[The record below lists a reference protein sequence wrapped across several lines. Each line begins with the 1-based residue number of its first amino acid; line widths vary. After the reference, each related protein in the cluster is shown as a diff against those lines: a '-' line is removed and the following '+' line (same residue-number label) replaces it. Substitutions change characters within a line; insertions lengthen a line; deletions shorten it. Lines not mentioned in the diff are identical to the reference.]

1 MSERR
6 RVNPPAGPPSPAS
19 ADQRVWGPPG
29 DGSYGGA
36 FHPPAR
42 DGRTAA
48 APVPAGYA
56 DLPADPAGYADMPR
70 GRRRQQDGLP
80 PDAQE
85 GGRGRRR
92 SGQRPEPRHEPG
104 NGPGYGPGHQPG
116 YEAGYQPGHE
126 PVRETRRPAGDG
138 HESEPSGRRGRRRGD
153 EETAY
158 GASPAGP
165 GGPGPGPG
173 GPGGPG
179 EHAGRRRRES
189 GGDRGR
195 RGSGGDGLP
204 PDDEPPRRRGPGG
217 GRSRLSIAGWISIA
231 MTCVLVIGTLTAY
244 KVYRSTLGL
253 INRGASTDELDK
265 NRPVS
270 PTGAINVLLV
280 GSDTRAGD
288 NKRYGQHLVNDG
300 ERTDTIMLLH
310 VSPNR
315 DAATLLSFPRDS
327 MVLIPACY
335 SRNKTLIP
343 AHTGMI
349 NSAFSDGG
357 MICTRR
363 TIESLTNI
371 RIDHFMKVDFTG
383 FKNIVNALGGIQ
395 ICLPQA
401 VNDKSSK
408 LTLPA
413 GKQVVMGEAALGYV
427 RLRHIGDGSDISRIK
442 RQQVFISQVVK
453 KATSSALLRDVGKL
467 QKFIAAAAR
476 SVTMDDALNTEELI
490 KIATSAQ
497 KLSAKGFKA
506 TTVPWEPYAADKNR
520 VQWKQPA
527 AGNLFRAIANDTE
540 VTPTASASPA
550 ASAAASPSGP
560 VVTKPQ
566 QVKVQVFNGTN
577 RSGLAKEVAE
587 ELTGLG
593 FNVVGV
599 GDAKKPDGS
608 DQPKTMVRYTGQ
620 GWNYSKILIGKLLNP
635 VSPET
640 GKAATGPVTPFT
652 PASPPPDAPTG
663 RVRGPIVQ
671 LVIGADWKGV
681 RIPLQVGDNAVTS
694 DTDICSS

>member
-1 MSERR
+1 M
-6 RVNPPAGPPSPAS
+6 
-19 ADQRVWGPPG
+19 
-29 DGSYGGA
+29 
-36 FHPPAR
+36 
-42 DGRTAA
+42 
-48 APVPAGYA
+48 PAGYA

-70 GRRRQQDGLP
+70 GRRQQPGDLP
-80 PDAQE
+80 PGPPE

-92 SGQRPEPRHEPG
+92 SGQRPEPGHE
-104 NGPGYGPGHQPG
+104 PGYGPAYGPG
-116 YEAGYQPGHE
+116 DEARFDPT
-126 PVRETRRPAGDG
+126 REARRPAGDG
-138 HESEPSGRRGRRRGD
+138 HESEPPRRRGRRRGD

-158 GASPAGP
+158 GVSPAGP
-165 GGPGPGPG
+165 GGPAV
-173 GPGGPG
+173 PG
-179 EHAGRRRRES
+179 EPAGRRRREPGGDRGRGES

-195 RGSGGDGLP
+195 RASGGGDGLP
-204 PDDEPPRRRGPGG
+204 PDDEPPSRRGSGG
-217 GRSRLSIAGWISIA
+217 GRSRLSVGGWISIA
-231 MTCVLVIGTLTAY
+231 LTCVLVIGTLTAY

-401 VNDKSSK
+401 VNDKNSK

-506 TTVPWEPYAADKNR
+506 TTVPWEPYSADKNR

-527 AGNLFRAIANDTE
+527 ADNLFRAIANDTE

-560 VVTKPQ
+560 VITKPQ

-577 RSGLAKEVAE
+577 TSGLAKEVAE

-620 GWNYSKILIGKLLNP
+620 GWNYSKILISKLLNP

-640 GKAATGPVTPFT
+640 GKAATGPVQPFT
-652 PASPPPDAPTG
+652 PASPPPDAPKG

-681 RIPLQVGDNAVTS
+681 RIPLQVGDNAVTA

>member
-1 MSERR
+1 M
-6 RVNPPAGPPSPAS
+6 
-19 ADQRVWGPPG
+19 
-29 DGSYGGA
+29 
-36 FHPPAR
+36 
-42 DGRTAA
+42 
-48 APVPAGYA
+48 PAGYA

-70 GRRRQQDGLP
+70 GRRQQGDLP
-80 PDAQE
+80 PGPQE

-92 SGQRPEPRHEPG
+92 SGQHPEPGQGPG
-104 NGPGYGPGHQPG
+104 HDPGYGPDYGPGYGPDYGHG
-116 YEAGYQPGHE
+116 DEARFE
-126 PVRETRRPAGDG
+126 PTREARRPAGDG
-138 HESEPSGRRGRRRGD
+138 HESEPPRRRGRRRGD

-165 GGPGPGPG
+165 GGPAT
-173 GPGGPG
+173 PGGPG
-179 EHAGRRRRES
+179 EPAGRRRRGEP
-189 GGDRGR
+189 GDERGPR
-195 RGSGGDGLP
+195 ASDGGDGLP
-204 PDDEPPRRRGPGG
+204 PDDEPPSRRGSGG
-217 GRSRLSIAGWISIA
+217 GRSRLGVGGWISIA
-231 MTCVLVIGTLTAY
+231 LTCVLVIGTLTAY

-288 NKRYGQHLVNDG
+288 NKKYGQHLVNDG

-315 DAATLLSFPRDS
+315 DTATLLSFPRDS

-335 SRNKTLIP
+335 SHNKTLVP

-401 VNDKSSK
+401 VNDKNSK

-453 KATSSALLRDVGKL
+453 KATSSALLTDVTRL
-467 QKFIAAAAR
+467 QKFITAAAR
-476 SVTMDDALNTEELI
+476 SVTMDDALNTQELI

-520 VQWKQPA
+520 VQWKEPA

-560 VVTKPQ
+560 VVTQPQ

-577 RSGLAKEVAE
+577 TSGRAKEVAE
-587 ELTGLG
+587 ELTALG

-620 GWNYSKILIGKLLNP
+620 GWNYSKILISKLLNP

-652 PASPPPDAPTG
+652 PASPPPDAPKG

-694 DTDICSS
+694 ETDICSS

>member
-6 RVNPPAGPPSPAS
+6 RVTPPAGPPPAS
-19 ADQRVWGPPG
+19 ADQRVWGHSD

-36 FHPPAR
+36 FQPPAR
-42 DGRTAA
+42 GGRRA

-70 GRRRQQDGLP
+70 GRRQQGDLP
-80 PDAQE
+80 PGPQE

-92 SGQRPEPRHEPG
+92 SGQRPEPGHE
-104 NGPGYGPGHQPG
+104 PGYGPAYGPG
-116 YEAGYQPGHE
+116 DETRFEPTREA
-126 PVRETRRPAGDG
+126 RRPAGDG
-138 HESEPSGRRGRRRGD
+138 HESEPPRRRGRRRGD

-158 GASPAGP
+158 GVSPAGP
-165 GGPGPGPG
+165 GGAAV
-173 GPGGPG
+173 PGGPG
-179 EHAGRRRRES
+179 EPAGRRRRES

-195 RGSGGDGLP
+195 RASGGGDGLP
-204 PDDEPPRRRGPGG
+204 PDDEPPSRRGSGG
-217 GRSRLSIAGWISIA
+217 GRSRLSVGGWISIA
-231 MTCVLVIGTLTAY
+231 LTCVLVIGTLTAY

-288 NKRYGQHLVNDG
+288 NKKYGQHLVNDG

-401 VNDKSSK
+401 VNDKNSK

-506 TTVPWEPYAADKNR
+506 TTVPWEPYVADKNR

-560 VVTKPQ
+560 VITKPQ

-577 RSGLAKEVAE
+577 TSGLAKEVAE

-620 GWNYSKILIGKLLNP
+620 GWNYSKILISKLLNP

-640 GKAATGPVTPFT
+640 GKAATGTVTPFT
-652 PASPPPDAPTG
+652 PASPPPDAPKG

-681 RIPLQVGDNAVTS
+681 RIPLQVGDNAVTA